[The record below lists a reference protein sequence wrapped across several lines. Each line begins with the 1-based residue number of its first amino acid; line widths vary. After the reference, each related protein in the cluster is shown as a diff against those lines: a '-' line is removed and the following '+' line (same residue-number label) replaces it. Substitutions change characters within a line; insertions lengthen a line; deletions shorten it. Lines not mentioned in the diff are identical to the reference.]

1 MRKELVVKNDNA
13 AATIMSDPVFRAIF
27 VALYAK
33 RDEVVRRLNR
43 YYSIEDREDAVS
55 EAFVKLLK
63 KDPVSYGDKLPESE
77 EAWLKELYW
86 QARAYLSH
94 LREHAEVHAKYV
106 EKMASELEGVF
117 ACGHQGEEM
126 DAEIRSRALVR
137 ALEMFRKDQDVSR
150 RDLEIYTGIETG
162 EVSGRELA
170 TRYHTTSDNVYVIKY
185 RVGRLLRKHGPRCFE
200 RALKNEG
207 YISFTFAA

>member
-13 AATIMSDPVFRAIF
+13 ADTIMSNPAFRAIF

-77 EAWLKELYW
+77 EEWLKELYW

-106 EKMASELEGVF
+106 ERMASELEGVF

-126 DAEIRSRALVR
+126 DAELRSRALVR
-137 ALEMFRKDQDVSR
+137 ALEMFRREQDVSR
-150 RDLEIYTGIETG
+150 DDLEIYTSITKREAT
-162 EVSGRELA
+162 GRELA
-170 TRYHTTSDNVYVIKY
+170 RRYRTTEENVYVIKH
-185 RVGRLLRKHGPRCFE
+185 RTGLLLRKYGPRCFE
-200 RALKNEG
+200 RALKVEG
-207 YISFTFAA
+207 YVSFEFAA

>member
-1 MRKELVVKNDNA
+1 MKL
-13 AATIMSDPVFRAIF
+13 
-27 VALYAK
+27 
-33 RDEVVRRLNR
+33 
-43 YYSIEDREDAVS
+43 DAVTVVPFPDS
-55 EAFVKLLK
+55 AAWAAFYEKFFGPLVNSLNHAYGLADRQDAVEEAFYKLMFK
-63 KDPVSYGDKLPESE
+63 KDRDAYEKVPETESDWFY
-77 EAWLKELYW
+77 ALRW
-86 QARAYLSH
+86 QARAELSH
-94 LREHAEVHAKYV
+94 RRERDERHARYV
-106 EKMASELEGVF
+106 EEAAKALADVF

-170 TRYHTTSDNVYVIKY
+170 TRYHTTSDNVYVIKH
-185 RVGRLLRKHGPRCFE
+185 RVGKLLRKHGPRCFE
-200 RALKNEG
+200 RALKKEG

>member
-1 MRKELVVKNDNA
+1 MKLDSVTVVPFPDSAAWAAFYEKFFGPLVN
-13 AATIMSDPVFRAIF
+13 S
-27 VALYAK
+27 
-33 RDEVVRRLNR
+33 LNHA
-43 YYSIEDREDAVS
+43 YGLADRQDAVE
-55 EAFVKLLK
+55 EAFYKLMFK
-63 KDPVSYGDKLPESE
+63 KDRDAYEKEPGTESDWFH
-77 EAWLKELYW
+77 ALRW
-86 QARAYLSH
+86 QARAELSH
-94 LREHAEVHAKYV
+94 RRERDERHAKYV
-106 EKMASELEGVF
+106 EEAAKALANVF

-185 RVGRLLRKHGPRCFE
+185 RVGGLLRKHGPRCFE
-200 RALKNEG
+200 RALKQEG
-207 YISFTFAA
+207 HISFTFAA

>member
-1 MRKELVVKNDNA
+1 MKLDSVTVVPFPDSAAWAAFYEKFFGPLVN
-13 AATIMSDPVFRAIF
+13 S
-27 VALYAK
+27 
-33 RDEVVRRLNR
+33 LNHA
-43 YYSIEDREDAVS
+43 YGLADRQDAVE
-55 EAFVKLLK
+55 EAFYKLMFK
-63 KDPVSYGDKLPESE
+63 KDRDAYEKEPGTESDWFH
-77 EAWLKELYW
+77 ALRW
-86 QARAYLSH
+86 QARAELSH
-94 LREHAEVHAKYV
+94 RRERDERHAKYV
-106 EKMASELEGVF
+106 EEAAKALANVF

-185 RVGRLLRKHGPRCFE
+185 RVGGLLRKHGPRCFE
-200 RALKNEG
+200 RALKKEG